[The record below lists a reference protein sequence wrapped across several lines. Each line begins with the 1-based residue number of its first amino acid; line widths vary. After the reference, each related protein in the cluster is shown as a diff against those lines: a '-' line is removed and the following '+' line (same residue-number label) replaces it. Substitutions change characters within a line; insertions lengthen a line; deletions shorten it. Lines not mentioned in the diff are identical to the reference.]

1 MPRPHWVIVTGLLL
15 LCGAN
20 ARGEIYKCTDAAG
33 AVQFSDHPCTGVSTY
48 SGKKSA
54 SPEEQDAD
62 EHLQKTRRLL
72 DAMRQEREQAE
83 REKAQRKAAAEKRQ
97 HECISARDYLRNVTQ
112 ASSLYRLDEQG
123 NRVILSDEERSRAT
137 DDARAR
143 VAQWCNR
150 P

>member
-1 MPRPHWVIVTGLLL
+1 MPSPQCVILLSLLL

-54 SPEEQDAD
+54 SPEEQGPD
-62 EHLQKTRRLL
+62 EHLLKTQRLL

-83 REKAQRKAAAEKRQ
+83 QEKAQQKAEAEKRQ
-97 HECISARDYLRNVTQ
+97 HECISARDYLRNITH
-112 ASSLYRLDEQG
+112 ASNLYRLDEQG
-123 NRVILSDEERSRAT
+123 NRGILSDEERNRAT
-137 DDARAR
+137 DDAKAR
-143 VAQWCNR
+143 VAKWCS
-150 P
+150 